1 MVRKKDFLR
10 KQSIDNYNENNDEF
24 SVCVNLAIVFV
35 HVNLT
40 IFFNFEF
47 MEISHLSTGG
57 RAPGDFCFPMPDV
70 RIFTVIFFNSK
81 ILRMCFCNF
90 WKYFRSIM
98 IQRWSKPQYKAHKH

>member
-1 MVRKKDFLR
+1 MLKSAKLKMVRKKDLQIFCLF
-10 KQSIDNYNENNDEF
+10 QFDDF
-24 SVCVNLAIVFV
+24 FV

-81 ILRMCFCNF
+81 ILRMSFYNF
-90 WKYFRSIM
+90 WKYFRLIM
-98 IQRWSKPQYKAHKH
+98 IQRWSKPQYKAHKQ